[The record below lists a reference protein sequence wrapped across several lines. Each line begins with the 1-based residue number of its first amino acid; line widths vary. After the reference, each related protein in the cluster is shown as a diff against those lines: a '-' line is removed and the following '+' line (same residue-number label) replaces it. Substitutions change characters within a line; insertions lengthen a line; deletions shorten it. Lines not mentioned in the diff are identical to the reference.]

1 MQMFSNKTH
10 FTSKWH
16 CFCDLKEDDRGRKT
30 IKREKMDNIWVEDLP
45 VISTKEHELL
55 GNSELENGN

>member
-1 MQMFSNKTH
+1 MFSNNTH
-10 FTSKWH
+10 FTSKLH